1 MSYLCSILI
10 KYQVRSSA
18 VIGYDK
24 STEFEDI
31 DILHHVHVEHE
42 FTSSKF
48 NHRKKNFEPICSN
61 KDVTINCCI
70 S

>member
-1 MSYLCSILI
+1 MFDVCLILI
-10 KYQVRSSA
+10 KYQVRSGA

-24 STEFEDI
+24 GTDFEDS
-31 DILHHVHVEHE
+31 DILHPFHVEHK

-61 KDVTINCCI
+61 KDVTFNCCI